1 MDELVRW
8 LQTNSWL
15 YVGSIA
21 GSLVSMLMARGLSFS
36 GRMSSLLVGSLT
48 GLFVGPFIC
57 ELWFKSYDPQTSRI
71 PSFVC
76 FATAGLAMA
85 LIPIAVKRAKD
96 FATKYQLR
104 IVAAEPSVEPV
115 DE

>member
-1 MDELVRW
+1 MDSLVVW
-8 LQTNSWL
+8 VQTNSWL

-21 GSLVSMLMARGLSFS
+21 GSLVSMLMARGLSFA
-36 GRMSSLLVGSLT
+36 GRMSSLLVGTLT

-57 ELWFKSYDPQTSRI
+57 ELWFSSYDPQASRV

-85 LIPIAVKRAKD
+85 LIPILVKRAKEW
-96 FATKYQLR
+96 AAKYQLR
-104 IVAAEPSVEPV
+104 VVAVEPT

>member
-1 MDELVRW
+1 MDSLVLW
-8 LQTNSWL
+8 VQTNSWL
-15 YVGSIA
+15 YVGSVS
-21 GSLVSMLMARGLSFS
+21 GSLVSMLMARGLSFA
-36 GRMSSLLVGSLT
+36 GRMSSLLVGTLT

-57 ELWFKSYDPQTSRI
+57 ELWFRGYDPQESRV

-85 LIPIAVKRAKD
+85 LIPVIVKRAKEW
-96 FATKYQLR
+96 AAKYQLR
-104 IVAAEPSVEPV
+104 VVAVEPT

>member
-1 MDELVRW
+1 MDDFLRW

-21 GSLVSMLMARGLSFS
+21 GSLVSMLMARGLSFA
-36 GRMSSLLVGSLT
+36 GRMSSLLVGTLT

-57 ELWFKSYDPQTSRI
+57 ELWFRGYDPQISRV

-85 LIPIAVKRAKD
+85 LIPIAVKRAKE
-96 FATKYQLR
+96 FAAKYQLR
-104 IVAAEPSVEPV
+104 LVATEPPVEPV